1 MEEKQSGTLDGS
13 SESIRTANQCE
24 FLGELVSLDDD
35 HHLNGTTATTSS
47 TATSR
52 IYIRDGVATGS
63 VAVEEMVD
71 LRRWFHAHPELAFE
85 EYQTAAKVVETLR
98 NIGLTE
104 IYENVGKTGV
114 VGLIRGSRAGGEG
127 RGEGDDGPCVAL
139 RADMDA
145 LPVPETANIDYKS
158 LHDGKMHACGHDG
171 HMAALLGAARV
182 MYERRH
188 LLHGTV
194 KLVFQPAEEGY
205 NGASAMINDGVL
217 DDGPLGP
224 KVDVIYGIHL
234 WSHNPLGTI
243 AATEGPIM
251 AASDRF
257 TIDVRGKGGHGAA
270 PHTTVDAIVET
281 ASVIQGLQTIISRNL
296 DPLETGVVTCGT
308 VKGGYGYNIIA
319 DHVEI
324 TGTCRSFK
332 PAVQE
337 MIKTRMRCMCEGI
350 SLSFGGQIDM
360 KYEYGYPPT
369 VNAYPE
375 HCAHVVSVGTELVG
389 KERASTSAVTM
400 GAEDFSYY
408 LLQRPGCFF
417 FVGAALPGEIRGH
430 HKSVFDFDERAL
442 QISASMFVGLVA
454 KILVV

>member
-1 MEEKQSGTLDGS
+1 MEEPQRVDGS
-13 SESIRTANQCE
+13 SDSIYTDNQRE

-35 HHLNGTTATTSS
+35 HHLNNGTTTS
-47 TATSR
+47 TATSC
-52 IYIRDGVATGS
+52 IYIRDSVASGS
-63 VAVEEMVD
+63 VAVKEMVD
-71 LRRWFHAHPELAFE
+71 LRRWFHTHPELAFE
-85 EYQTAAKVVETLR
+85 EYQTASKVVETLR
-98 NIGLTE
+98 TIGLTE

-114 VGLIRGSRAGGEG
+114 VGLIRGLRGAGSGE
-127 RGEGDDGPCVAL
+127 EDDGPCVAL

-145 LPVPETANIDYKS
+145 LPIPETANIDYKS
-158 LHDGKMHACGHDG
+158 LNEGKMHACGHDG

-182 MYERRH
+182 IYERRH
-188 LLHGTV
+188 LLHGIV

-205 NGASAMINDGVL
+205 NGASAMINDGL
-217 DDGPLGP
+217 LENGPYGP
-224 KVDVIYGIHL
+224 KVDIIYGIHL

-243 AATEGPIM
+243 AATEGPIL

-442 QISASMFVGLVA
+442 QISASMFVGLVT
-454 KILVV
+454 KILA